1 MILKNNILRMKG
13 FKISCFILRIL
24 GLGETVD
31 SMLILSRRNNKFT
44 TPFSSVGLQNLS
56 AFT

>member
-1 MILKNNILRMKG
+1 M
-13 FKISCFILRIL
+13 LRIL

-31 SMLILSRRNNKFT
+31 SMLMLSRRNNKFT
-44 TPFSSVGLQNLS
+44 TPFSSLGLQNLS